1 MVSFGACDGLLG
13 IISSY
18 RLTNCMPLRRQ
29 FACSLRVFAC
39 AVTRQARLG
48 GDFTPSTFEFQR
60 PACLTISPFG
70 QQHTLFLDAIFNRAK
85 LLMEQIYIQQL
96 HQP

>member
-1 MVSFGACDGLLG
+1 MDVSVVVSFGACDGLVG

-18 RLTNCMPLRRQ
+18 RPTARRCDDSLHAR
-29 FACSLRVFAC
+29 FACSRVR
-39 AVTRQARLG
+39 VTRQARLG

-70 QQHTLFLDAIFNRAK
+70 QQHRLFLDAIFNRAK
-85 LLMEQIYIQQL
+85 LTMIRIYIQ
-96 HQP
+96 